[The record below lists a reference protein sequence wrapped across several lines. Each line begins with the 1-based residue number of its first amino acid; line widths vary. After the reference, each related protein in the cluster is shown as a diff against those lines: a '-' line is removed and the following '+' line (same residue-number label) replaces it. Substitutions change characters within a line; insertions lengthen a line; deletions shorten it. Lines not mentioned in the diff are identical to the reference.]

1 MRILLFHADM
11 LEYET
16 TRKALRNPPDPPG
29 KYTGGPLVAVFVS
42 VEEDDSRL
50 TVEAAAG
57 EILKYSLD
65 TVKEDNIVI
74 YPYAHLSS
82 RLARPEKAHRL
93 LVLLEEEL
101 NKTGSLKVHRAPF
114 GWYKKFTIKVKGH
127 PLSEL
132 SRTIKPE
139 PTIEYEGSKYP
150 LSEALKTGAI
160 PSLPGRIAASGLL
173 LEKLELFNVLNC
185 SSWWLDQFSSRL
197 ESRIIAVT
205 GRDRVKHELLRS
217 DHRPGSP
224 LDALRAI
231 IELLQAGP
239 GRSGQ
244 VTVYRLAGCPSQTMY
259 LLPIEGSGEARSVL
273 DAILHRAGSDSLR
286 TYPEGELRVSGQSFK
301 ILYYENSSGPQTP
314 IGAVS
319 GETVILGP
327 LWAILYAVL
336 DSEVSLASRGVTPY
350 LPIWLHP
357 VSVALIPAK
366 AEQAEYA
373 GIIAYELARHGVTTV
388 VLEPPGSIG
397 QRIRQAAKYWIPMTG
412 VVGPREVSTGTV
424 TVRKRWKEGEQ
435 EVLAVSELVEQV
447 SSQLAS
453 TGGVGLRL
461 RSLP

>member
-16 TRKALRNPPDPPG
+16 TRKALKNPPDPPG

-42 VEEDDSRL
+42 IEEDDSPL
-50 TVEAAAG
+50 AVEAAAG

-65 TVKEDNIVI
+65 TVKEDHIVI

-82 RLARPEKAHRL
+82 RLARPEKAHKL

-101 NKTGSLKVHRAPF
+101 NKTESLKVHRAPF
-114 GWYKKFTIKVKGH
+114 GWYKKFTIRVKGH

-139 PTIEYEGSKYP
+139 PAIEYGGSKYP
-150 LSEALKTGAI
+150 LSKALKAGAI
-160 PSLPGRIAASGLL
+160 PSLPGRVTASGLL
-173 LEKLELFNVLNC
+173 LEKLELLNILSC

-205 GRDRVKHELLRS
+205 GRDQVKHELLRS

-224 LDALRAI
+224 LDALRTI
-231 IELLQAGP
+231 IELLQDGLDT
-239 GRSGQ
+239 SGQ
-244 VTVYRLAGCPSQTMY
+244 VVVYRLAGCPSQTVY
-259 LLPIEGSGEARSVL
+259 SLPVEGFAGARSVL
-273 DAILHRAGSDSLR
+273 DAILHRVDSNSLR
-286 TYPEGELRVSGQSFK
+286 THPEGELRVSGKSFK
-301 ILYYENSSGPQTP
+301 IFYYENGSGTQTP
-314 IGAVS
+314 IAAFS
-319 GETVILGP
+319 GETMILGP

-336 DSEVSLASRGVTPY
+336 DTEVSLASRGVTPY
-350 LPIWLHP
+350 LPLWLHP
-357 VSVALIPAK
+357 ISIALIPART
-366 AEQAEYA
+366 EQAEYT
-373 GIIAYELARHGVTTV
+373 GIIAYELARHGVATV
-388 VLEPPGSIG
+388 VLEPPGSVG
-397 QRIRQAAKYWIPMTG
+397 QRIRQAAKHWIPMTG
-412 VVGPREVSTGTV
+412 VIGPRETLTGTV
-424 TVRKRWKEGEQ
+424 TIRKRWKEGEQ
-435 EVLAVSELVEQV
+435 EVLTVSELVEQV